1 MDKQSWREVMQNQY
15 SLPDGHTLVEL
26 TNELFSYLGNTDPEL
41 RDNIGYIVYANW
53 LRMGLYSYDVIL
65 EHVSKLTN
73 NLVNGI
79 GERDTDSVFI
89 RSFSVLFL
97 AEIIHNDNKAPQ
109 FKKVMISELVEKA
122 LWYLEHEKD
131 PRGYIRDKG
140 WAHALAH
147 TADLLTV
154 LAKNELSDGTQHLQM
169 LNGITE
175 KLGSASDWVSVHGED
190 DRLSAAVLAI
200 FTRGSLETDAI
211 RDWLFSFTENWK
223 GAWMDEK
230 RTTAFFNIRNFI
242 RSLYLKLITEEEL
255 KHRKELERIILE
267 TTQRLRTW

>member
-1 MDKQSWREVMQNQY
+1 MDKQSWQEVMQNQY
-15 SLPDGHTLVEL
+15 SLPDGYTLVEL

-41 RDNIGYIVYANW
+41 RDNIGYSVYANW

-79 GERDTDSVFI
+79 GEQDTDSVFI

-97 AEIIHNDNKAPQ
+97 AEIIHNDNKALQ
-109 FKKVMISELVEKA
+109 LNKAMISELVEKA
-122 LWYLEHEKD
+122 LWYLEYEKD

-175 KLGSASDWVSVHGED
+175 KLGSVSDWVYVHGED
-190 DRLSAAVLAI
+190 DRLAAAVFAI

-211 RDWLFSFTENWK
+211 RGWLFSFTENWK

-230 RTTAFFNIRNFI
+230 RTTAFFNIRIFI

-255 KHRKELERIILE
+255 KHREELERIILE
-267 TTQRLRTW
+267 TTQRLRPW